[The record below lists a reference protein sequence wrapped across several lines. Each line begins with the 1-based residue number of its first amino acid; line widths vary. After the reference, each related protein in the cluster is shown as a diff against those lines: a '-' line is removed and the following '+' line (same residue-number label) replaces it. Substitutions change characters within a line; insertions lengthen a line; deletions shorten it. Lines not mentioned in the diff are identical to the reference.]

1 MTLHKKLKLVLKW
14 TLYVVLF
21 LIFYVLQTSVQAF
34 AIFSIKPLLLVPAA
48 VCLAIQE
55 GEFAGGIMGALAG
68 LLCDIGSGELFGF
81 NAIILLIC
89 CVVSGLIVEYLMK
102 PNLFTAMVLGAA
114 TLLIRGILD
123 YLFFYVMWNYEGS
136 SYMLVRYILPTA
148 LYSLIVLP
156 LFYLLFKKLK
166 KSFDGELEET

>member
-1 MTLHKKLKLVLKW
+1 
-14 TLYVVLF
+14 
-21 LIFYVLQTSVQAF
+21 
-34 AIFSIKPLLLVPAA
+34 
-48 VCLAIQE
+48 
-55 GEFAGGIMGALAG
+55 
-68 LLCDIGSGELFGF
+68 
-81 NAIILLIC
+81 
-89 CVVSGLIVEYLMK
+89 MK